1 MNSAE
6 TMCFLEVTLI
16 YSSSKNDFLEVAVKS
31 QKKRKHEFCE
41 NHVYSVNCNTVFSS
55 KFRRKIISCQRKLK
69 ERLTK

>member
-31 QKKRKHEFCE
+31 QKKGNMNSAKTMC
-41 NHVYSVNCNTVFSS
+41 
-55 KFRRKIISCQRKLK
+55 IL
-69 ERLTK
+69 